1 MATRVI
7 KVHFNSH
14 LRDYTNKKCVKYSL
28 SEMPKPAKLK
38 VRRNGN
44 YA

>member
-1 MATRVI
+1 MKFSFI
-7 KVHFNSH
+7 KVRFNFISGG
-14 LRDYTNKKCVKYSL
+14 YANKKCVKYSL

-38 VRRNGN
+38 IRRNEN